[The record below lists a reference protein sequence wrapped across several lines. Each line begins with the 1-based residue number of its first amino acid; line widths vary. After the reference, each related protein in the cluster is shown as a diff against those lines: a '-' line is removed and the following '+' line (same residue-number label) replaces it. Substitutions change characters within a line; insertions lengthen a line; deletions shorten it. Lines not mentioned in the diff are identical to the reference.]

1 MRKQLS
7 KIKETKSWFLNETG
21 IIGIDFET
29 IRRIINIIKQ
39 LYTHKFNNLEEM
51 DQYLKTTNYQISIKK
66 WII

>member
-21 IIGIDFET
+21 IIGIDLET
-29 IRRIINIIKQ
+29 IRRIITIIKQ
-39 LYTHKFNNLEEM
+39 LYTHKLNNLEET
-51 DQYLKTTNYQISIKK
+51 DQYLKTTNDQISIKK